1 MMKDRPMSSPLGHR
15 LHHDAALRH
24 VTGEA
29 RYIDDMPEPAG
40 LLHCMVLPSPHARA
54 RITATDASAALA
66 LPGVHAVLFGPDVP
80 GENQCGAIKADE
92 PLLAAGEVHC
102 VGQAVAA
109 VYAESRDQARRAL
122 GLIRVDYEVLPAVRD
137 LHEAIRQGSYHVDPH
152 TIARGEPDRAM
163 ARAPFRMRGQTTSS
177 SQEHMY
183 LEVHAALAVPGE
195 GQTVHVT
202 TSNQH
207 PTGAQVIV
215 ARVLGWGRH
224 QVVIE
229 SPRMGGGFGGK
240 ETQGGQWA
248 AVAAL
253 GAVHT
258 GRPVKL
264 RFDRHHDILLTGRRH
279 PFHSEWEVGYDEQGR
294 VLSLVAELY
303 ADAGF
308 AADLSPSILDRALYH
323 VDNAYWLPDLRVTGQ
338 VVRTHSV
345 SNTAFRGFG
354 APQGMLVIEHVLERI
369 ADATGLDPLAV
380 RRANLYG
387 PAPRDVAPYGQP
399 LGEFRVPRILDEL
412 TVDLGERRAAVA
424 AFNRAHTHRK
434 RGLAVSPVKF
444 GISFTNSFLNQVGAY
459 LSVYTDGTVQL
470 NHGGTEMGQGLYTK
484 MLQICA
490 HDLGVPL
497 ERIRQMP
504 TSTDKVPNTP
514 PTAASSGS
522 DLNGQAVR
530 DACDKLVARLR
541 PLAAKALGVEP
552 GRLTVA
558 AGNRDPWPT
567 TDDGSPAWAWTSDGG
582 SLSFAQV
589 CVQAWLNRVPLA
601 SAGYY
606 ATPDIHY
613 DRPAGR
619 GKPFHY
625 FAYGAAISEVEVNGL
640 TGEWR
645 LRWVRIL
652 HDVGDS
658 LNPDIDRGQ
667 IEGGFLQGVGWLT
680 CEEMVWDDR
689 GHPVTVGPSTY
700 KIPAVGDA
708 PLELE
713 LQLLDRATA
722 PEVIHGSKAV
732 GEPPFCLAISTW
744 LAIRRAARTLG
755 ARELA
760 VPATPEAILLAIEA
774 GRDA

>member
-1 MMKDRPMSSPLGHR
+1 MSSPLGQPHPHESAW
-15 LHHDAALRH
+15 LH
-24 VTGEA
+24 VTGSA
-29 RYIDDMPEPAG
+29 RYIDDIPEPPG
-40 LLHCMVLPSPHARA
+40 LLHCMVLPSSHARA
-54 RITATDASAALA
+54 RIRALDGQAALA
-66 LPGVHAVLFGPDVP
+66 LPGVHAVLFAADVP
-80 GENQCGAIKADE
+80 GDNQCGAIKADE
-92 PLLAAGEVHC
+92 PLLADGEVHC

-109 VYAESRDQARRAL
+109 VYAETRDQARRAL
-122 GLIRVDYEVLPAVRD
+122 ELIEIDYEPLPAVRD
-137 LHEAIRQGSYHVDPH
+137 LHEAIRRGMFHVDPH
-152 TIARGEPDRAM
+152 TIARGQPDHAM
-163 ARAPFRMRGQTTSS
+163 AAAPFRMRGQTASA

-195 GQTVHVT
+195 AQTVHVT

-207 PTGAQVIV
+207 PTGAQVTV

-248 AVAAL
+248 AMAAL
-253 GAVHT
+253 GAMHC

-264 RFDRHHDILLTGRRH
+264 RFERHQDMVLTGRRH
-279 PFHSEWEVGYDEQGR
+279 PFHSEWEVGYDQHGR
-294 VLSLVAELY
+294 VLALVAELY

-323 VDNAYWLPDLRVTGQ
+323 VDNAYWLPDMRITGQ
-338 VVRTHSV
+338 VVRTNTI

-354 APQGMLVIEHVLERI
+354 APQGMLVMEHILERI
-369 ADATGLDPLAV
+369 ADAAGLDPLEV

-387 PAPRDVAPYGQP
+387 PSPRDLAPYGQP
-399 LGEFRVPRILDEL
+399 IGEFRVPRILDEL
-412 TVDLGERRAAVA
+412 CVDLAERRAEVE
-424 AFNRAHTHRK
+424 AFNNAHTHLK
-434 RGLAVSPVKF
+434 RGIAVVPVKF

-459 LSVYTDGTVQL
+459 LTVYTDGSVQL

-484 MLQICA
+484 MLQICS
-490 HDLGVPL
+490 HDLGVPMD
-497 ERIRQMP
+497 RIRHMP

-530 DACDKLVARLR
+530 DACEKLVKRLVPAAAR
-541 PLAAKALGVEP
+541 ALGVSP
-552 GRLTVA
+552 DQLHIA
-558 AGNRDPWPT
+558 ACSRAPAPQA
-567 TDDGSPAWAWTSDGG
+567 DDGSPAWAWTSNGR
-582 SLSFAQV
+582 SMSFAQA
-589 CVQAWLNRVPLA
+589 CTQAWLNRTPLA

-625 FAYGAAISEVEVNGL
+625 FAYGASISEVELNGL

-658 LNPDIDRGQ
+658 LSPDIDRGQ
-667 IEGGFLQGVGWLT
+667 IEGGFIQGVGWLT
-680 CEEMVWDDR
+680 CEEMVWDDAGR
-689 GHPVTVGPSTY
+689 VLTLGPSTY
-700 KIPAVGDA
+700 KIPAIGDA

-713 LQLLDRATA
+713 LHLLERAHA
-722 PEVIHGSKAV
+722 PEVVHGSKAV

-744 LAIRRAARTLG
+744 LALRRAVRSFG
-755 ARELA
+755 GRELSI
-760 VPATPEAILLAIEA
+760 PATPEALLLAIEA
-774 GRDA
+774 GRSA